1 METTI
6 TIKKQANEVLNPFL
20 IRNKSKALQLALVFK
35 PMTLAFEAAAKEI
48 EQIKKDYE
56 GGFTKEIGERA
67 RACRLQLVTI
77 RTSTEKLKKEEKAE
91 YLLATKAIDGLNNI
105 IKMATTLDERDLK
118 EIETHELRAE
128 AAKVEKLQSERADK
142 IRDYAEDPE
151 VLKLGEMDPD
161 MFEAYYLMKKNKS
174 DAKKAADA
182 EIETLRLQ
190 KLAEAEAER
199 LAQAVENA
207 KLKAEAVKQKAKQ
220 KAIDEEREA
229 KQKAIDDKREAEAA
243 EAAAKQKAIDDKRE
257 AEAAKERAAALVIAN
272 KLKAIEEEK
281 AKAIEEKKKKSE
293 ELARASDEQKIQLL
307 ANELNMI
314 VASLPEREFSN
325 IRTEAQIKFN
335 LNKLISSLYETK

>member
-35 PMTLAFEAAAKEI
+35 PMTSAFEAAANEI

-243 EAAAKQKAIDDKRE
+243 
-257 AEAAKERAAALVIAN
+257 KERAAALVIAN